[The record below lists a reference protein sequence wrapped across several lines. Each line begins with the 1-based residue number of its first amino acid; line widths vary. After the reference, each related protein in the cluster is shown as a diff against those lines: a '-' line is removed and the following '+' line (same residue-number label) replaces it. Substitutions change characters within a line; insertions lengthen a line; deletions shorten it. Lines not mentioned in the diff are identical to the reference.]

1 MAETTEN
8 ALFIQ
13 WKKKKTDTER
23 TFSRRVM
30 QHLEYRSWGKQE
42 FLCRV
47 DLPEHYFYKIKRNEM
62 LLPTVKNVFAI
73 GIGLELEKHEIYEL
87 LDLANHKYAYTE
99 EENIYLFCLEKYQFS
114 TADEFNAVYSMVMG
128 KPGLRPLGSIA

>member
-1 MAETTEN
+1 MADTTEN

-30 QHLEYRSWGKQE
+30 QHLEYRGWGKQE
-42 FLCRV
+42 FLDRV
-47 DLPEHYFYKIKRNEM
+47 DLPDNYFYKIKRNEM
-62 LLPTVKNVFAI
+62 LQPTVKNVFAI

-87 LDLANHKYAYTE
+87 LDLANHKYACTD
-99 EENIYLFCLEKYQFS
+99 EENVYFFCLERYQFS
-114 TADEFNAVYSMVMG
+114 TAEEFNAIYSRALG
-128 KPGLRPLGSIA
+128 KPGLKPIGSIA